1 MENIN
6 HKEFGITEYQFKT
19 FIGMILEIIKS
30 SKDLEDA
37 KSKIEKL
44 KQS

>member
-1 MENIN
+1 MENIS
-6 HKEFGITEYQFKT
+6 HKEIGITEYQFRT

-30 SKDLEDA
+30 SKDLDDA